1 MRRGLLCAL
10 AISAVA
16 AVPASA
22 ADLPVSLRGSNQ
34 AMVRQHAVAVQADY
48 PFARTPSHMA
58 VLEAKGE
65 LVRLYGNDDYGFR
78 AGVESLLARPETR
91 IFIERLARDYRA
103 ACGEQLIVTSLTRPM
118 SAQPRNSHR
127 LSVHPAGIAVDL
139 RVSQNAACRSWLED
153 TLMTMEGQGLLD
165 GIRERRP
172 PHYHVALFPE
182 AYMAHIAPIVA
193 AERSAERAQLMADR
207 LTVLAAGAPGLEVAT
222 DTAALGRMVALV
234 PLAFLVVFLLGLGRR
249 QPWRA

>member
-1 MRRGLLCAL
+1 MRRGLFGAL
-10 AISAVA
+10 AISVLGV
-16 AVPASA
+16 VPASA

-34 AMVRQHAVAVQADY
+34 AMVRQHSVAVGADY

-58 VLEAKGE
+58 LLEAQGE

-78 AGVESLLARPETR
+78 AGVRSLLARPETKT
-91 IFIERLARDYRA
+91 FIERLGKDYRA
-103 ACGEQLIVTSLTRPM
+103 ACGEPLVVTSLTRPM
-118 SAQPRNSHR
+118 SLQPRNSHR

-139 RVSQNAACRSWLED
+139 RVSRSAACRSWLED
-153 TLMTMEGQGLLD
+153 ALMTMEGQGLLD
-165 GIRERRP
+165 GIRERHP

-193 AERSAERAQLMADR
+193 AERSAERAQLLAER
-207 LTVLAAGAPGLEVAT
+207 LTVQAAGAPGLDVVADPT
-222 DTAALGRMVALV
+222 APWRLAALA

-249 QPWRA
+249 QPWRP